1 MGKRGPSLQSTGRHP
16 SDERG
21 VALITVLLITAILVG
36 LTTQILSSHN
46 LVINQ
51 HQNTF
56 EHAQALEYALGAE
69 ELVRQTL
76 YDDAVNSGP
85 NVDHLEEAWA
95 QPVLPLDLDGIG
107 VMQAYVIDLHRCF
120 NLNNLADDAANPNF
134 ERLQRLTERLNISHN
149 FADLIKDWVDA
160 DQSVSGLGAEDSAY
174 QIKRPPHLAA
184 NQIMR
189 DLSELNMLV
198 DVNGQDIQTLSAQ
211 VCLVPD
217 SQSKI
222 NVNTADAITLS
233 LLDPAISVADAEAV
247 AQQSRNYQNVT
258 DFVSANPAFLS
269 VQSELSVTSEYF
281 LMRAQ
286 AQLSQSRVSLTSLFR
301 RDSSNGQVRLLQR
314 DFGKPFRANTDSDSD
329 SI

>member
-1 MGKRGPSLQSTGRHP
+1 MDKPAPAEQQTARHVHG
-16 SDERG
+16 ERG

-56 EHAQALEYALGAE
+56 EHAQALQYVLGAE
-69 ELVRQTL
+69 ELVRQAL

-85 NVDHLEEAWA
+85 NVDHLEEVWA
-95 QPVLPLDLDGIG
+95 QPLLPLDLDGVG

-120 NLNNLADDAANPNF
+120 NLNNLADDPSNHNI
-134 ERLQRLTERLNISHN
+134 ERLQRLAERLNLSPN
-149 FADLIKDWVDA
+149 LADLIKDWVDP
-160 DQSVSGLGAEDSAY
+160 DQIVSGLGAEDSAY
-174 QIKRPPHLAA
+174 QIKQPPHLAA
-184 NQIMR
+184 NQVMR

-198 DVNGQDIQTLSAQ
+198 DVSDEEIQALSAQ
-211 VCLVPD
+211 VCLVPAT
-217 SQSKI
+217 QSKI
-222 NVNTADAITLS
+222 NVNTADAVTLS
-233 LLDPAISVADAEAV
+233 MLDPGISLTDAEALT
-247 AQQSRNYQNVT
+247 QQSRNYQDVAE
-258 DFVSANPAFLS
+258 FISVNPAFLN
-269 VQSELSVTSEYF
+269 VQSELTVTSEYF

-301 RDSSNGQVRLLQR
+301 RDPANGQVTLLQR
-314 DFGKPFRANTDSDSD
+314 DFGKTYRANAVLDSN